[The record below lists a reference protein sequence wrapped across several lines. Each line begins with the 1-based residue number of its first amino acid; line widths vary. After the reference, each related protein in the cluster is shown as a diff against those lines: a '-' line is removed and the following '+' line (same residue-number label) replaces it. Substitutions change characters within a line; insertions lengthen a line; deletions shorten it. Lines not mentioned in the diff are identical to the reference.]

1 MLGAEGT
8 AKIGAFNAEATDAIL
23 PGPPGTMARMTG
35 GNVVFDRGDKGR
47 FSVDLIHVLTNGDP
61 VLVPNDGG
69 QPMHE
74 ACWELHVGYM
84 EAMAKD

>member
-1 MLGAEGT
+1 MSEDFIDPDGDEWKPT
-8 AKIGAFNAEATDAIL
+8 AAPTDGECAHCND
-23 PGPPGTMARMTG
+23 PYE
-35 GNVVFDRGDKGR
+35 K
-47 FSVDLIHVLTNGDP
+47 GDP